1 MKKQKHNFFNVI
13 GQSITLSIFSQ
24 VETSDS
30 HNIHLYWMRLLIYE
44 ILRLGVLWRQ
54 SKLSYCHIRVSSVY
68 RLSCR
73 SVATGLK
80 KSGRTSW
87 KLQILTCWKVIIYG
101 APATCSDLFRALS
114 AWVCTSFQPF
124 IVFQIQINQ
133 FFLVR
138 EINSSI
144 MNKWYLIKKHVHR

>member
-1 MKKQKHNFFNVI
+1 MNIIFLTSSAKALRSAFSVKSRHKIVI
-13 GQSITLSIFSQ
+13 TFICI
-24 VETSDS
+24 EWDC
-30 HNIHLYWMRLLIYE
+30 YE

-54 SKLSYCHIRVSSVY
+54 SKLSCCQIRVSSVY

-73 SVATGLK
+73 SVATSLK
-80 KSGRTSW
+80 KIGRTSW
-87 KLQILTCWKVIIYG
+87 KLQILTCWKVIIYR

-124 IVFQIQINQ
+124 IIFFRKNSNPNKSI
-133 FFLVR
+133 FLVR

-144 MNKWYLIKKHVHR
+144 MNKWYLIKKLVHR